1 MCTLPALRAAGDKQ
15 PPGDSEQV
23 AAGQGKTGRPLSN
36 QRSRLLGAIVDT
48 VAEAG
53 FPEAKIGEI
62 AKRAG
67 VSRATFYELFENK
80 QACFVQAQRQL
91 GTGLLEITASAVR
104 EAEPERSLEA
114 AFSAIIEFAK
124 RTPAQF
130 VFLTH
135 EAMLAG
141 PQALGVRDELMVK
154 IAEQVERA
162 HRSLPA
168 TAALPDVPPRMLLGG
183 LIRVLGIR
191 MRAGQLDAGQ
201 LSSEISEWVNQFR
214 VERGRTRR
222 WSLAGEDAGALL
234 TQPLPRAIAPAPLP
248 RGRHRLP
255 PELVERIQRE
265 RIMYAATEV
274 IRTKGYP
281 STTVTD
287 IVAAAGVSREVFYS
301 HFHSRADAYTATH
314 RMIFEQLMA
323 VTAGGFFAAG
333 GSWPEQVWDAGAALT
348 NFVAGAPSLAH
359 FGFVESYALGPAI
372 ARRTDDAMV
381 AFTVFL
387 REGQRYRPEAPPL
400 SPTAADA
407 TVVAAI
413 DMVAYDVRH
422 GRTAD
427 LFGLEPVTSYMILA
441 PFIGA
446 AEARAFVEEKIRLGG

>member
-1 MCTLPALRAAGDKQ
+1 LRAAGDNQ
-15 PPGDSEQV
+15 QPGDSEQV
-23 AAGQGKTGRPLSN
+23 AAGQGKTGRPLSD

-48 VAEAG
+48 VAETG

-62 AKRAG
+62 SKRAG

-80 QACFVQAQRQL
+80 QACFVEAQRQL
-91 GTGLLEITASAVR
+91 GTSLLEVTARAVDD
-104 EAEPERSLEA
+104 AEPERAIEDT
-114 AFSAIIEFAK
+114 FSAIIRFAE
-124 RTPAQF
+124 RAPAQF
-130 VFLTH
+130 AFLTH

-141 PQALGVRDELMVK
+141 PGALEVRDELMLEVAGQ
-154 IAEQVERA
+154 IERA
-162 HRSLPA
+162 QLSSPA
-168 TAALPDVPPRMLLGG
+168 GAPLPDVPPRMLLGG

-191 MRAGQLDAGQ
+191 MRSGQLDAAR
-201 LSSEISEWVNQFR
+201 LSTEVEDWIGVFR
-214 VERGRTRR
+214 VKEGRERR
-222 WSLAGEDAGALL
+222 WSLAAEDAGALRM
-234 TQPLPRAIAPAPLP
+234 QPLPSATPPAPLP

-265 RIMYAATEV
+265 RIMHAATEV
-274 IRTKGYP
+274 IRAKGYP

-333 GSWPEQVWDAGAALT
+333 GSWPDRVWDAGAALT
-348 NFVAGAPSLAH
+348 SFVAGAPGLAH

-372 ARRTDDAMV
+372 ARRTDDAMI

-387 REGQRYRPEAPPL
+387 REGQRYRPEAP
-400 SPTAADA
+400 SPSATAADA

-413 DMVAYDVRH
+413 DMVAYHVRH
-422 GRTAD
+422 GRTED
-427 LFGLEPVTSYMILA
+427 LFGLQPVTSYMILA
-441 PFIGA
+441 PYVGA
-446 AEARAFVEEKIRLGG
+446 EEARAFVEGKIRPDG